1 MADALAAY
9 AAEQAKPLEQERKGL
24 RPIAQQYGVS
34 FKTLSRHYRN
44 EQSNMSSFNA
54 TKQKLTTAEE
64 QVIVDFAAQS
74 ADRGI
79 PLTHTKPKIPRAS
92 ASANATASSSAVTL
106 EMSTGA
112 LQGQVGESE
121 SEESGEESI

>member
-1 MADALAAY
+1 
-9 AAEQAKPLEQERKGL
+9 
-24 RPIAQQYGVS
+24 
-34 FKTLSRHYRN
+34 
-44 EQSNMSSFNA
+44 MSSFNA

-92 ASANATASSSAVTL
+92 ASTASSSAVTL
-106 EMSTGA
+106 EISTGA